1 MFKIKDFYHLHKS
14 KILYACYLLFLN
26 LAILCFL
33 LMILGYF
40 QALDVSLI
48 INFNWLF
55 AIVVF
60 SLLIAFISK
69 YNLNLYDNRESSLM
83 DTIFQVSP
91 YFFLAILIVLAL
103 NQFLKLDF
111 LLDRNIHLVILG
123 IAFGFLAFYKNR
135 DRIEQEIEDEKT
147 KEEQEEERRKQEFSY
162 KFPRINRIWGLRGI
176 VKWMYKEEWWY
187 SWGLVA
193 IVILGFVLRVWN
205 VGQLGLNIDEQF
217 AYSVAKSIIG

>member
-1 MFKIKDFYHLHKS
+1 MFKIKDFYHLHKT
-14 KILYACYLLFLN
+14 KILKSLYLLFLN

-33 LMILGYF
+33 LMVLGYF

-48 INFNWLF
+48 ISFNWLF
-55 AIVVF
+55 GIVVF
-60 SLLIAFISK
+60 SLLITVISK
-69 YNLNLYDNRESSLM
+69 YNLDLYGNKESSII

-135 DRIEQEIEDEKT
+135 DRIEQEIEDEKAN
-147 KEEQEEERRKQEFSY
+147 EEKEEERRKEEFAY
-162 KFPRINRIWGLRGI
+162 MFPRINKIWGLRWI
-176 VKWMYKEEWWY
+176 VKWMYKEGGKY
-187 SWGLVA
+187 ILFL
-193 IVILGFVLRVWN
+193 IVLI
-205 VGQLGLNIDEQF
+205 IY
-217 AYSVAKSIIG
+217 ASIIIYQNLGSHNLYHDEDI